1 MQCRETALKN
11 SEVITLFL
19 QSPVIVRNDASESS
33 RKDYMMLQVFCNRV
47 FCVENIS
54 VTMI

>member
-11 SEVITLFL
+11 SEVITFFL
-19 QSPVIVRNDASESS
+19 QTPVIVRNDASESS
-33 RKDYMMLQVFCNRV
+33 RKGYVMLQVFCYKV
-47 FCVENIS
+47 FCIENVS

>member
-19 QSPVIVRNDASESS
+19 QSPVIVQNDASESS
-33 RKDYMMLQVFCNRV
+33 RKGYMMLQVFCYKE